1 MVQLGLAGKR
11 SDQRIELPRQ
21 QTVEERH
28 GFELAPPTLL
38 HSL

>member
-11 SDQRIELPRQ
+11 PNQRIEFAGQ

-28 GFELAPPTLL
+28 GFKLPAPPFL